1 VDGHPPGHP
10 AIPPFTHVSPPT
22 RLRAND
28 IATQEAIHRL
38 RNYVPPPTA
47 YDTVPLSRRAAV
59 LLLLYADPQGDL
71 RIVITIRAKTLRS
84 CRYLPKR
91 KTKTKKKKDQ
101 PCFQVCAADAA
112 RHAPL
117 G

>member
-1 VDGHPPGHP
+1 MV
-10 AIPPFTHVSPPT
+10 IPLVIRPSPLSPISPPT

-28 IATQEAIHRL
+28 IAAQEAIHRL

-84 CRYLPKR
+84 CRYLPKQN
-91 KTKTKKKKDQ
+91 KKKASPVFRSLQ
-101 PCFQVCAADAA
+101 PTLHDM
-112 RHAPL
+112 RR
-117 G
+117 